1 MKIPIFLSYPKPY
14 LQQQQDFL
22 KKLTKLLEK
31 NNIYPITLGV
41 TDYDMNVPLIAIRRL
56 LSVSYGMLV
65 VAFRRGQIIEGITN
79 PNSDIGRT
87 SRDLSNTWITS
98 SYCQIEPAMAF
109 QIGLPILIIRESG
122 VNTEGM
128 LTEGAMG
135 LYTPEF
141 DLNNGD
147 DYLNSMEW
155 RDIIVQWIHNVM
167 TVHNTRGIPPKLF

>member
-109 QIGLPILIIRESG
+109 QIGLPI
-122 VNTEGM
+122 
-128 LTEGAMG
+128 
-135 LYTPEF
+135 
-141 DLNNGD
+141 
-147 DYLNSMEW
+147 
-155 RDIIVQWIHNVM
+155 
-167 TVHNTRGIPPKLF
+167 